1 MKTLDI
7 KNLPDLSFD
16 VQEALNQFR
25 INLGFCGDNIKKVMI
40 TSSVPNE
47 GKSFISVQLWKMM
60 AEVGVNTLLIDCD
73 LRNSEMRS
81 KIGIS
86 YPDGNVL
93 GCAHYLAGKAR
104 LDDVLYK
111 TNIKNGYM
119 IPCGGT
125 VINPAMILESKAFN
139 QMLEQVTDVFDFII
153 IDTPPLSNVAD
164 GLNIATKVDGTVL
177 VVRSDDTP
185 RKFISNSVQLLK
197 RTSTPLLGIVL
208 NRIDTHSNG
217 NRYYSRYY
225 KKGYYYYNNYG
236 NSNKKGK

>member
-86 YPDGNVL
+86 YTDGNVL

-125 VINPAMILESKAFN
+125 VVNPAMILESKAFN

-185 RKFISNSVQLLK
+185 RKFVSNSVQLLK

>member
-1 MKTLDI
+1 
-7 KNLPDLSFD
+7 
-16 VQEALNQFR
+16 
-25 INLGFCGDNIKKVMI
+25 
-40 TSSVPNE
+40 
-47 GKSFISVQLWKMM
+47 
-60 AEVGVNTLLIDCD
+60 
-73 LRNSEMRS
+73 
-81 KIGIS
+81 
-86 YPDGNVL
+86 
-93 GCAHYLAGKAR
+93 
-104 LDDVLYK
+104 
-111 TNIKNGYM
+111 
-119 IPCGGT
+119 
-125 VINPAMILESKAFN
+125 MILESKAFN

-185 RKFISNSVQLLK
+185 RKFVSNSVQLLK

-217 NRYYSRYY
+217 NRYYNRYY

>member
-86 YPDGNVL
+86 YPDGSVL

-125 VINPAMILESKAFN
+125 VVNPAMILESKAFN

-164 GLNIATKVDGTVL
+164 GLNIATKVDGSVL

-185 RKFISNSVQLLK
+185 RKFVSNSVQLLK

-217 NRYYSRYY
+217 NRYYNRYY